1 MTVFITLGGLFL
13 IGYWSYTVIL
23 TYLGLISAFVGIA
36 FSVLFASGDIILSV
50 IFPIGCLLICGFCD
64 MFDGRVA
71 RSKKN
76 RSEDEKN
83 FGIQI
88 DSLCDLVCFTVLPAT
103 LGFCMGGSHVFAAVS
118 GSLLILAGVVRLAY
132 FNVEEMKRRSN
143 PDNDDHSYTGLPV
156 TSTALLVPIIFLFRG
171 FTGSMFPTFYHI
183 CLIII
188 AVLFVL
194 NFKLPKPGPRA
205 ILIMTVIGCT
215 TISLLARTWFI
226 LIPVAPFLIIGVYMY
241 IKNKKQKDVK

>member
-1 MTVFITLGGLFL
+1 M

-36 FSVLFASGDIILSV
+36 FSVLFASGDAMLSV
-50 IFPIGCLLICGFCD
+50 IFPVGCLLICGFCD

-83 FGIQI
+83 FGMQI

-103 LGFCMGGSHVFAAVS
+103 LGFCMGGSHIFAAIS
-118 GSLLILAGVVRLAY
+118 GSALILAGVVRLAY
-132 FNVEEMKRRSN
+132 FNVEEMKRRSD

-156 TSTALLVPIIFLFRG
+156 TSTALLVPIIFLFRN

-183 CLIII
+183 CIIII

-194 NFKLPKPGPRA
+194 NFKIPKPGPRA
-205 ILIMTVIGCT
+205 ILIMTIAGCT
-215 TISLLARTWFI
+215 TISILAHTWYI
-226 LIPVAPFLIIGVYMY
+226 LIPVAPFLGVGIYIY
-241 IKNKKQKDVK
+241 IKNKKQKDKK